1 MAKVLTLPIKP
12 EMPDPARRKAK
23 PRKPDP
29 RYVEGQRLL
38 VEAMKYLIQ
47 QDPQRNKDAV
57 SLISEHF
64 RTRFRMS
71 DRPVDLP
78 WFSSRITV
86 KPIIFQ
92 IRNISLS
99 EIHYSGFTLLV
110 SVRNPLITND
120 NQRRNASCNTF
131 LQITYVPV
139 RDGPYVV
146 CSQN

>member
-12 EMPDPARRKAK
+12 EMPDPGRRKGT
-23 PRKPDP
+23 PRKTDP

-57 SLISEHF
+57 MIISEHF

-78 WFSSRITV
+78 
-86 KPIIFQ
+86 
-92 IRNISLS
+92 
-99 EIHYSGFTLLV
+99 
-110 SVRNPLITND
+110 
-120 NQRRNASCNTF
+120 TF
-131 LQITYVPV
+131 P
-139 RDGPYVV
+139 PE
-146 CSQN
+146 SK